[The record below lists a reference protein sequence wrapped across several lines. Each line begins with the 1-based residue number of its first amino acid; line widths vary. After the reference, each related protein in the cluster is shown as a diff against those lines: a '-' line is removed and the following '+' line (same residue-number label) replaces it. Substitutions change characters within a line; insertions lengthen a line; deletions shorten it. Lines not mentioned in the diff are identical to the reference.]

1 VSTNV
6 SAGTQRCT
14 MFGMQR
20 RGSGS
25 VSHSG
30 DADLWDSEL
39 TWTSFSLRET
49 RFTISRRA
57 ALSGFGF
64 ELYADS
70 RITLS
75 LALLERSCQLE
86 CKVNW
91 SLNSPRGAWGRV
103 PRRGSTYAVRFLF
116 PLGCRSSSAL
126 GCIGSDPRIDE
137 LSEALGRP
145 ELLFGELSCSS

>member
-1 VSTNV
+1 MGLGTNLNLLLV
-6 SAGTQRCT
+6 ERDALYDIETRCLVRLWIGIVCRFEDYFVFGTVGE
-14 MFGMQR
+14 GM
-20 RGSGS
+20 S
-25 VSHSG
+25 VSM
-30 DADLWDSEL
+30 
-39 TWTSFSLRET
+39 
-49 RFTISRRA
+49 
-57 ALSGFGF
+57 
-64 ELYADS
+64 
-70 RITLS
+70 
-75 LALLERSCQLE
+75 Q
-86 CKVNW
+86 VNW